1 MPRVRKGAARN
12 QARKRLLR
20 QARGYFGSNH
30 KSPYRAKDAII
41 RAGVYAYRDRRQRK
55 RNFRALWITRITA
68 ACKMRGTR
76 YSLVMNGL
84 KLSGIMLNRK
94 MLSLIAIEDPKLF
107 DELVKIGIEAS
118 KATPANT
125 AA

>member
-20 QARGYFGSNH
+20 QARGYLGSNH

-84 KLSGIMLNRK
+84 KLSGITLNRK

-107 DELVKIGIEAS
+107 DELVKIGVEAS
-118 KATPANT
+118 KATPAKS

>member
-84 KLSGIMLNRK
+84 KLSGIVLNRK

-107 DELVKIGIEAS
+107 DELVKIATEAS
-118 KATPANT
+118 KATPAN
-125 AA
+125 AAA